1 SDLAA
6 VEGSWWWGASAGHA
20 QRGLPGPRP
29 ARRPAVLVVP
39 GPAARGRRKPAHRA
53 GAAPRDGGGRRV
65 LLAAQRE
72 DLPDPGAAVL
82 AGSTLSALPWPALK
96 SLGLSRQRGSAQLEL
111 WLQDLRSQRQDPEP
125 PCASLSTSDRRGQ
138 HQFLPGQLSA
148 GPRRARHL
156 GTRLTRLLQGN
167 RPPWRDPRVLA
178 SFRVLMHNLVDEFF
192 DTMENEP
199 EGAQMEAVLAE
210 TKEKF
215 IKDAFK
221 VMDNHIQ
228 ENSPETLK
236 ESSPLLQE
244 ARQEVRCRIQ
254 RRSVS
259 TSLEVQNP
267 EESIWARALRQFLG
281 ILQSFLSGC
290 RDALTWLWEKAAACL
305 QAICSAVEALWE
317 VLTDFSSFVGQLLCR
332 SLIQV

>member
-1 SDLAA
+1 MESGALAPFRLTWMH
-6 VEGSWWWGASAGHA
+6 GRPHWGPLTS
-20 QRGLPGPRP
+20 
-29 ARRPAVLVVP
+29 
-39 GPAARGRRKPAHRA
+39 AARQECRLH
-53 GAAPRDGGGRRV
+53 
-65 LLAAQRE
+65 
-72 DLPDPGAAVL
+72 
-82 AGSTLSALPWPALK
+82 
-96 SLGLSRQRGSAQLEL
+96 
-111 WLQDLRSQRQDPEP
+111 
-125 PCASLSTSDRRGQ
+125 TSSPQ
-138 HQFLPGQLSA
+138 
-148 GPRRARHL
+148 
-156 GTRLTRLLQGN
+156 
-167 RPPWRDPRVLA
+167 
-178 SFRVLMHNLVDEFF
+178 
-192 DTMENEP
+192 
-199 EGAQMEAVLAE
+199 
-210 TKEKF
+210 EKF

>member
-1 SDLAA
+1 MCFT
-6 VEGSWWWGASAGHA
+6 
-20 QRGLPGPRP
+20 
-29 ARRPAVLVVP
+29 
-39 GPAARGRRKPAHRA
+39 K
-53 GAAPRDGGGRRV
+53 
-65 LLAAQRE
+65 
-72 DLPDPGAAVL
+72 
-82 AGSTLSALPWPALK
+82 
-96 SLGLSRQRGSAQLEL
+96 
-111 WLQDLRSQRQDPEP
+111 
-125 PCASLSTSDRRGQ
+125 
-138 HQFLPGQLSA
+138 
-148 GPRRARHL
+148 
-156 GTRLTRLLQGN
+156 
-167 RPPWRDPRVLA
+167 RDPRVLA

-210 TKEKF
+210 TK
-215 IKDAFK
+215 
-221 VMDNHIQ
+221 
-228 ENSPETLK
+228 ETLK

>member
-1 SDLAA
+1 MCFA
-6 VEGSWWWGASAGHA
+6 
-20 QRGLPGPRP
+20 
-29 ARRPAVLVVP
+29 
-39 GPAARGRRKPAHRA
+39 K
-53 GAAPRDGGGRRV
+53 
-65 LLAAQRE
+65 
-72 DLPDPGAAVL
+72 
-82 AGSTLSALPWPALK
+82 
-96 SLGLSRQRGSAQLEL
+96 
-111 WLQDLRSQRQDPEP
+111 
-125 PCASLSTSDRRGQ
+125 
-138 HQFLPGQLSA
+138 
-148 GPRRARHL
+148 
-156 GTRLTRLLQGN
+156 
-167 RPPWRDPRVLA
+167 RDPRVLA
-178 SFRVLMHNLVDEFF
+178 SFRVLSHNLVDEFF

-244 ARQEVRCRIQ
+244 AQQEVRCRIQ

-305 QAICSAVEALWE
+305 QAVCSAVEALWE
-317 VLTDFSSFVGQLLCR
+317 VLTDFCSFVGQLLCR